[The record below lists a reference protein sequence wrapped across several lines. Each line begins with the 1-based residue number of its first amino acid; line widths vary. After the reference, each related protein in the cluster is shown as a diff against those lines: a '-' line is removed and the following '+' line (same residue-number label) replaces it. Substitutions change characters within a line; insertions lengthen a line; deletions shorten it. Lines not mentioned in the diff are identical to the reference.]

1 MTKQIY
7 YKNVFTWGES
17 LPYLS
22 EASAIRG
29 GSLVETYIKTIECS
43 DPDDLEMRYINEL
56 KKRIVAIKEMSSV
69 K

>member
-1 MTKQIY
+1 MSDKY
-7 YKNVFTWGES
+7 YKNVFSWGES

-22 EASAIRG
+22 EEAAIKG
-29 GSLVETYIKTIECS
+29 GNLVETYIKTIECS

-56 KKRIVAIKEMSSV
+56 KRRIHKCQRNH

>member
-1 MTKQIY
+1 MSRQIY

-22 EASAIRG
+22 KEAAVKG
-29 GSLVETYIKTIECS
+29 GSLVETYIKTIECN

-56 KKRIVAIKEMSSV
+56 KRRIHKCQRNH